1 MSAAC
6 QYETDV
12 TDAQRERL
20 DPLLPQPTWTPGSR
34 GRPPRPLRRRVN
46 GMLYVNQTGGQW
58 RMLPKEFGPW
68 ETVYGYFWRWRRA
81 GVWERVMTEL
91 RQVERRCQGR
101 LAEPSAGAIDSQ
113 SVKTATQSK
122 EVGFD
127 RHKKIK
133 GRKRHLLVDTLGLLV
148 AVVVTAA
155 HVDDREGLVAL
166 LNSYFADG
174 VTRLRKL
181 WGDGGYRAE
190 WLCAWVWGL
199 KRTHKI
205 DLEVVEHSG
214 KGFQGV
220 PHRWVVERTFAWLLN
235 YRRHRCDYEGLTATS
250 EAMVQLSMIHLLV
263 KRLA

>member
-1 MSAAC
+1 MRAAC

-12 TDAQRERL
+12 TDAQWEIL
-20 DPLLPQPTWTPGSR
+20 HPLLPKPRWTPGNR
-34 GRPPRPLRRRVN
+34 GRPPRPLRRVVN
-46 GMLYVNQTGGQW
+46 GILYVNKTGCQW
-58 RMLPKEFGPW
+58 RMLPKDFGPW
-68 ETVYGYFWRWRRA
+68 ETVYGYFRRWRRA

-91 RQVERRCQGR
+91 RHLERRCQGR

-113 SVKTATQSK
+113 SVKTATQSQD
-122 EVGFD
+122 VGFD

-133 GRKRHLLVDTLGLLV
+133 GRKRHLLVDTLGLIV

-166 LNSYFADG
+166 LNSYFAEG

-181 WGDGGYRAE
+181 WVDGGYRAE
-190 WLCAWVWGL
+190 WLRTWVGGL

-205 DLEVVEHSG
+205 DLEVVEHTG
-214 KGFQGV
+214 KGFRVV

-235 YRRHRCDYEGLTATS
+235 YRRHRCDYETLTASS
-250 EAMVQLSMIHLLV
+250 EAMIQISMIHLLL

>member
-12 TDAQRERL
+12 TDAQWEL
-20 DPLLPQPTWTPGSR
+20 LHPLLPQPTWPPGSR
-34 GRPPRPLRRRVN
+34 GRPPRPLRPMVN
-46 GMLYVNQTGGQW
+46 GMLYVNKTGCQW

-91 RQVERRCQGR
+91 RHVERRCQGR

-127 RHKKIK
+127 RHTKIK
-133 GRKRHLLVDTLGLLV
+133 GRKRHLLVDTLGLIV

-166 LNSYFADG
+166 LNSYFTDG

-181 WGDGGYRAE
+181 WVDGGYRAE

-214 KGFQGV
+214 KGFRVV
-220 PHRWVVERTFAWLLN
+220 PHRWVVER
-235 YRRHRCDYEGLTATS
+235 S
-250 EAMVQLSMIHLLV
+250 
-263 KRLA
+263 RL